1 MERLLLLYLRDRRTA
16 NLVFISIFLLEGIIG
31 FTFYLNNTHVSNF
44 THLMYVAVTLS
55 AFFFPL
61 WTAIGQSITAGAILA
76 FVYYVTNASR
86 KGDIKEFLIIT
97 IGYFLS
103 AAFIIGILK
112 NKIISFYLRK
122 EEIFYIDE
130 FTGLPNMSAL
140 FRDIQ
145 QCKDLKSVQ
154 YMKFLLIEI
163 VNQKEIS
170 AAFGMQ
176 MYYKLQKEMAHQAKA
191 FFHSEIKAYQI
202 RLCTVAVLFPPNKKI
217 DLYTMK
223 ERPTQTI
230 VIDNIPIFFNIVC
243 SGCEFPRDGTTG
255 DELLQ
260 KGFLALQE
268 AHRRGQNF
276 YEYNPALQAPQNVW
290 LLGQMQAAMEKQ
302 EIIFHYQPILD
313 AQGLVHNVEALVR
326 WDHPQLGLLP
336 PSDFIPDLELT
347 EISDTLVDYALDY
360 NLQNLKQLSLQG
372 FDLHISIN
380 VTIKNLQQRHFAQR
394 VLATLNEYQLQP
406 SSLVLEITERGF
418 LADNEESNR
427 NIREL
432 SQWGVSF
439 HIDDFGV
446 GFTSLGNLRKFGI
459 RSIKI
464 DQSFIANMQKDKI
477 NRALVDSVIAMAK
490 AIGISTVAE
499 GVEST
504 DMLEILQSMGIDY
517 FQGYAIARPMPFDEL
532 CVWLQSHQET
542 RKKEEEKK

>member
-1 MERLLLLYLRDRRTA
+1 MERLLLLYRRDKRTA
-16 NLVFISIFLLEGIIG
+16 FIVFFLILLLEIAIG
-31 FTFYLNNTHVSNF
+31 YAFYKNSAYDSNF

-55 AFFFPL
+55 AFFFPIWL
-61 WTAIGQSITAGAILA
+61 TIGQSITAGAILG
-76 FVYYVTNASR
+76 FVYFLTNGSR
-86 KGDIKEFLIIT
+86 NGDIREFAILTISYFISAALII
-97 IGYFLS
+97 GFL
-103 AAFIIGILK
+103 K
-112 NKIISFYLRK
+112 DKIIHFYLRE
-122 EEIFYIDE
+122 EEIFNIDE
-130 FTGLPNMSAL
+130 FTGLPNMSA
-140 FRDIQ
+140 FYRDIQ
-145 QCKDLKSVQ
+145 QYKKQNSIHF
-154 YMKFLLIEI
+154 MRFLLIEI

-176 MYYKLQKEMAHQAKA
+176 MYFKFQKEMAHNAKD
-191 FFHSEIKAYQI
+191 FFQTDIKIYQI
-202 RLCTVAVLFPPNKKI
+202 RLCTMAILFPPNENV
-217 DLYTMK
+217 DLFALRD
-223 ERPTQTI
+223 RPAQTI
-230 VIDNIPIFFNIVC
+230 IIENIPIFYDMVC

-268 AHRRGQNF
+268 AHRRGQNYF
-276 YEYNPALQAPQNVW
+276 ECTPALQAPQKVW
-290 LLGQMQAAMEKQ
+290 LMGQMHTAMKKQ
-302 EIIFHYQPILD
+302 EIIFHYQPILN
-313 AQGLVHNVEALVR
+313 AQGLVHDVEALVR

-347 EISDTLVDYALDY
+347 EISDTLVEYALDY
-360 NLQNLKQLSLQG
+360 NLHNLKQLSSQG
-372 FDLHISIN
+372 FDLHIAIN

-394 VLATLNEYQLQP
+394 VLATLNKYQLQP

-418 LADNEESNR
+418 LADVEESNQ

-432 SQWGVSF
+432 SRWGVSF

-504 DMLEILQSMGIDY
+504 EMLEVLQSMGIDY
-517 FQGYAIARPMPFDEL
+517 FQGYAIAKPMPFEEL
-532 CVWLQSHQET
+532 CIWLQDHQET
-542 RKKEEEKK
+542 WKK

>member
-1 MERLLLLYLRDRRTA
+1 MERLLLLYRRDKRTA
-16 NLVFISIFLLEGIIG
+16 FIVFFLILLIEIAIG
-31 FTFYLNNTHVSNF
+31 YAFYKNSAYDSNF

-55 AFFFPL
+55 AFFFPI
-61 WTAIGQSITAGAILA
+61 WIVIGQSITAGAILG
-76 FVYYVTNASR
+76 FVYFLTNGSR
-86 KGDIKEFLIIT
+86 NGDIREFTILT
-97 IGYFLS
+97 IGYFIS
-103 AAFIIGILK
+103 AALIIGFLI
-112 NKIISFYLRK
+112 NKIIHFYLRE
-122 EEIFYIDE
+122 EEIFNIDE
-130 FTGLPNMSAL
+130 FTGLPNMSA
-140 FRDIQ
+140 FYRDIQ
-145 QCKDLKSVQ
+145 QYKKQNSIHF
-154 YMKFLLIEI
+154 MRFLLIEI

-176 MYYKLQKEMAHQAKA
+176 MYFKFQKEMAHNAKD
-191 FFHSEIKAYQI
+191 FFQTDIKAYQI
-202 RLCTVAVLFPPNKKI
+202 RLCTMAILFPPNENV
-217 DLYTMK
+217 DLFALRD
-223 ERPTQTI
+223 RPAQTI
-230 VIDNIPIFFNIVC
+230 IIENIPIFFDMVC

-268 AHRRGQNF
+268 AHRRGQNYF
-276 YEYNPALQAPQNVW
+276 EYNPALQAPQKVW
-290 LLGQMQAAMEKQ
+290 LMGQMHTAMKKQ
-302 EIIFHYQPILD
+302 EIIFHYQPILN
-313 AQGLVHNVEALVR
+313 AQGLVHDVEALVR

-347 EISDTLVDYALDY
+347 EISDTLVEYALDY
-360 NLQNLKQLSLQG
+360 NLHNLKQLSSQG
-372 FDLHISIN
+372 FDLHIAIN

-394 VLATLNEYQLQP
+394 VLATLNKYQLQP

-418 LADNEESNR
+418 LADAEESNR

-432 SQWGVSF
+432 SRWGVSF

-517 FQGYAIARPMPFDEL
+517 FQGYAIARPMPFEEL
-532 CVWLQSHQET
+532 CVWLQDHQET
-542 RKKEEEKK
+542 RKKIEKKE